1 MVKDKTYQKNKL
13 KVNTI
18 KTQMPS
24 WESQMPS
31 KNIMSYSYTHLYC
44 LQKNENHT
52 AYVFASCSETL
63 RPSLVITDDEAAS
76 PGPADKEHFYERN
89 K

>member
-1 MVKDKTYQKNKL
+1 MDIACKKNK
-13 KVNTI
+13 
-18 KTQMPS
+18 
-24 WESQMPS
+24 
-31 KNIMSYSYTHLYC
+31 
-44 LQKNENHT
+44 NHT